1 MKLAICFCIIS
12 SCFFAQSN
20 FTVFNN
26 NGQTFYVILNG
37 VKQNSLPQTNV
48 VVSGL
53 VNSAYS
59 VKLIFSDGKTA
70 DIDKNFFIDS
80 PSDITTRIIFKKGK
94 GKLKLISQ
102 IPTAGAST
110 GETVINY
117 RPDNNASFSDGSVGI
132 GFVGN
137 STTTTV
143 VTETTTQQTGNGSV
157 SIQATPTPTPTNNQ
171 VTPKPTPSNSSNGN
185 VGINVNVNGQAMG
198 GNVNITNTATPAN
211 GSAGIQMNIVDST
224 SGQNMGVNMS
234 ININGQVID
243 TNAQIISNL
252 VVPANVTISG
262 NAPTNTNTNSST
274 VITTTTTTTTTTNS
288 SNSSINSSNNV
299 ITNTSSPSNSN
310 VNCSKTLENTAVFIE
325 ELKDQSFE
333 DDRVEALQLALVNT
347 CLYAAD
353 AEKIMPLFTFDANQ
367 LTVAKF
373 MSDRLVDKE
382 NASSLAKHFSFDS
395 TKMEYRKY
403 ISGKN

>member
-1 MKLAICFCIIS
+1 MKLAFCFCILS

-48 VVSGL
+48 VISGL

-70 DIDKNFFIDS
+70 DIDKNFFIDT
-80 PSDITTRIIFKKGK
+80 PSDITTRIVFKKGK
-94 GKLKLISQ
+94 GKLQLISQ
-102 IPTAGAST
+102 TPTVGAST

-143 VTETTTQQTGNGSV
+143 VTETTTQQSGNGSV
-157 SIQATPTPTPTNNQ
+157 NIQATPTPT
-171 VTPKPTPSNSSNGN
+171 PTPSNSSNGN
-185 VGINVNVNGQAMG
+185 VGINVNVNGQTTG

-234 ININGQVID
+234 ININGQVVD
-243 TNAQIISNL
+243 PNAQINTNVL
-252 VVPANVTISG
+252 VPANVTISG
-262 NAPTNTNTNSST
+262 NAPANTNSAT
-274 VITTTTTTTTTTNS
+274 VITTTTTTTTTNS

-299 ITNTSSPSNSN
+299 VTNTPSPNNSN
-310 VNCSKTLENTAVFIE
+310 VNCSRTLNNTAVFIE

-333 DDRVEALQLALVNT
+333 DDRVEALQLALVNM

>member
-12 SCFFAQSN
+12 SCIFGQSN

-26 NGQTFYVILNG
+26 NGQAFYVILNG

-80 PSDITTRIIFKKGK
+80 PSDITTRIVFKKGK
-94 GKLKLISQ
+94 GKLQLISQ
-102 IPTAGAST
+102 IPTVGAST

-117 RPDNNASFSDGSVGI
+117 RPDNNASFSDGAVGI

-157 SIQATPTPTPTNNQ
+157 NIQATPTPTNNQ
-171 VTPKPTPSNSSNGN
+171 VTPTPTPTNSSNGN

-224 SGQNMGVNMS
+224 SGQNIGVNMS

-243 TNAQIISNL
+243 PNAQINTNV

-262 NAPTNTNTNSST
+262 NAPANTNSST
-274 VITTTTTTTTTTNS
+274 VITTTTTTTT
-288 SNSSINSSNNV
+288 NSSNNV
-299 ITNTSSPSNSN
+299 VTNTSSPSNSN
-310 VNCSKTLENTAVFIE
+310 VNCSKTLNNTAVFIE

-333 DDRVEALQLALVNT
+333 DDRVEALQLALVNM

>member
-12 SCFFAQSN
+12 SCIFGQSN

-26 NGQTFYVILNG
+26 NGQAFYVILNG

-70 DIDKNFFIDS
+70 DINKNFFIDS

-94 GKLKLISQ
+94 GKLQLISQ
-102 IPTAGAST
+102 IPTLGAST

-132 GFVGN
+132 GFIGN

-157 SIQATPTPTPTNNQ
+157 NIQAT
-171 VTPKPTPSNSSNGN
+171 PTPSNSSNGN
-185 VGINVNVNGQAMG
+185 VGINVNVNGQTTG

-211 GSAGIQMNIVDST
+211 GSAGVQMNIVDST

-243 TNAQIISNL
+243 PNAQINTNV

-262 NAPTNTNTNSST
+262 NAPANTNSST
-274 VITTTTTTTTTTNS
+274 VITTTTTTTNS

-299 ITNTSSPSNSN
+299 VTNTSSPSNSN
-310 VNCSKTLENTAVFIE
+310 VNCSRTLNNTAVFIE

-333 DDRVEALQLALVNT
+333 DDRVEALQLALVNM

>member
-26 NGQTFYVILNG
+26 KGQTFYVILNG
-37 VKQNSLPQTNV
+37 VKQNSLPQTYV

-70 DIDKNFFIDS
+70 DININFFIDS
-80 PSDITTRIIFKKGK
+80 PSDITKRIILKKGK
-94 GKLKLISQ
+94 GKLQLISQ
-102 IPTAGAST
+102 IPTVGAST

-132 GFVGN
+132 GFIGN
-137 STTTTV
+137 SNTTTV
-143 VTETTTQQTGNGSV
+143 VTETTTQQSGNGSV
-157 SIQATPTPTPTNNQ
+157 NIQANPTPT
-171 VTPKPTPSNSSNGN
+171 NSSNGN
-185 VGINVNVNGQAMG
+185 V
-198 GNVNITNTATPAN
+198 
-211 GSAGIQMNIVDST
+211 GIQMNIVDST

-234 ININGQVID
+234 ININGQVVD
-243 TNAQIISNL
+243 PNAQINTNVL
-252 VVPANVTISG
+252 VPANVTISG
-262 NAPTNTNTNSST
+262 NAPANTNSST
-274 VITTTTTTTTTTNS
+274 VITTTTTTTT
-288 SNSSINSSNNV
+288 NSSNNV
-299 ITNTSSPSNSN
+299 VTNTSSPSNSN
-310 VNCSKTLENTAVFIE
+310 VNCSKTLKNSAVFIE

>member
-12 SCFFAQSN
+12 SCIFGQSN

-26 NGQTFYVILNG
+26 NGQSFYVILNG

-80 PSDITTRIIFKKGK
+80 PSDITTRIVFKKGK
-94 GKLKLISQ
+94 GKLQLISQ
-102 IPTAGAST
+102 IPTVGAST

-143 VTETTTQQTGNGSV
+143 VTETTTQQSGNGSV
-157 SIQATPTPTPTNNQ
+157 NIQATPTPTNNQ
-171 VTPKPTPSNSSNGN
+171 VTPTPTPTNSSNGN
-185 VGINVNVNGQAMG
+185 VGINVNVNGQTTG

-211 GSAGIQMNIVDST
+211 GAAGIQMNIVDST
-224 SGQNMGVNMS
+224 SGQNIGVNMS
-234 ININGQVID
+234 ININGQVVD
-243 TNAQIISNL
+243 PNAQINTNVL
-252 VVPANVTISG
+252 VPANVTISG
-262 NAPTNTNTNSST
+262 NAPANTNSAT
-274 VITTTTTTTTTTNS
+274 VITTTTTTTTNS

-299 ITNTSSPSNSN
+299 VTNTSSPNNSN
-310 VNCSKTLENTAVFIE
+310 INCSRTLNNTAVFIE

-333 DDRVEALQLALVNT
+333 DDRVEALQLALVNM

>member
-12 SCFFAQSN
+12 SCIFGQSN

-26 NGQTFYVILNG
+26 NGQSFYVILNG

-70 DIDKNFFIDS
+70 DINKNFFIDS

-94 GKLKLISQ
+94 GKLQLISQ
-102 IPTAGAST
+102 IPTVGAST

-143 VTETTTQQTGNGSV
+143 VTETTTQQSGNGSV
-157 SIQATPTPTPTNNQ
+157 NIQAIPTPT
-171 VTPKPTPSNSSNGN
+171 NSSNGN
-185 VGINVNVNGQAMG
+185 V
-198 GNVNITNTATPAN
+198 
-211 GSAGIQMNIVDST
+211 GIQMNIVDST

-234 ININGQVID
+234 ININGQVVD
-243 TNAQIISNL
+243 PNAQINTNVL
-252 VVPANVTISG
+252 VPANVTISG
-262 NAPTNTNTNSST
+262 NAPANTNSST
-274 VITTTTTTTTTTNS
+274 VITTTTTTTNS

-299 ITNTSSPSNSN
+299 VTNTSSPNNSN
-310 VNCSKTLENTAVFIE
+310 INCSRTLNNTAVFIE

-333 DDRVEALQLALVNT
+333 DDRVEALQLALVNM

>member
-1 MKLAICFCIIS
+1 MKLAICFCILS
-12 SCFFAQSN
+12 SCIFGQSN

-80 PSDITTRIIFKKGK
+80 PSDITTRIVFKKGK
-94 GKLKLISQ
+94 GKLQLISQ
-102 IPTAGAST
+102 IPTVGAST

-132 GFVGN
+132 GFIGN

-143 VTETTTQQTGNGSV
+143 VTETTTQQSGNGSV
-157 SIQATPTPTPTNNQ
+157 NIQAIPT
-171 VTPKPTPSNSSNGN
+171 PTPSNSSNGN
-185 VGINVNVNGQAMG
+185 VGINVNVNGQTTG

-243 TNAQIISNL
+243 PNAQINTNV

-262 NAPTNTNTNSST
+262 NAPANTNSST
-274 VITTTTTTTTTTNS
+274 VITTTTTTTTNS

-299 ITNTSSPSNSN
+299 VTNTSSPSNSN
-310 VNCSKTLENTAVFIE
+310 VNCSKTLNNTAVFIE

>member
-1 MKLAICFCIIS
+1 MKLAFCFCILS

-94 GKLKLISQ
+94 GKLQLISQ
-102 IPTAGAST
+102 TPTVGAST

-157 SIQATPTPTPTNNQ
+157 NIQATPTPT
-171 VTPKPTPSNSSNGN
+171 PTPSNSSNGN
-185 VGINVNVNGQAMG
+185 VGINVNVNGQTTG

-211 GSAGIQMNIVDST
+211 GAAGIQMNIVDST

-234 ININGQVID
+234 ININGQVVD
-243 TNAQIISNL
+243 PNAQINTNV

-262 NAPTNTNTNSST
+262 NAPANTNSST
-274 VITTTTTTTTTTNS
+274 VITTTTTTTNS

-299 ITNTSSPSNSN
+299 VTNTSSPSNSN
-310 VNCSKTLENTAVFIE
+310 VNCSRTLNNTAVFIE

-333 DDRVEALQLALVNT
+333 DDRVEALQLALVNM

-373 MSDRLVDKE
+373 MSDRLVDRE

>member
-12 SCFFAQSN
+12 SCIFGQSN

-26 NGQTFYVILNG
+26 NGQSFYVILNG

-80 PSDITTRIIFKKGK
+80 PSDITTRIVFKKGK
-94 GKLKLISQ
+94 GKLQLISQ
-102 IPTAGAST
+102 IPTVGAST

-117 RPDNNASFSDGSVGI
+117 RPDNNASFSDGAVGI

-143 VTETTTQQTGNGSV
+143 VTETTTQQSGNGSV
-157 SIQATPTPTPTNNQ
+157 NIQATPTPTPTNNQ
-171 VTPKPTPSNSSNGN
+171 VTPAPTPSNSSNGN
-185 VGINVNVNGQAMG
+185 VGINVNVNGQNMG
-198 GNVNITNTATPAN
+198 GNVSITNTATPAN
-211 GSAGIQMNIVDST
+211 GAAGIQMNIGDST

-243 TNAQIISNL
+243 PNAQINSNV

-262 NAPTNTNTNSST
+262 NAPAITNSNTNSTT
-274 VITTTTTTTTTTNS
+274 VITTTTTTTNS

-299 ITNTSSPSNSN
+299 VPNTSSPNNSN
-310 VNCSKTLENTAVFIE
+310 VNCSKTLKNTAVFIE

>member
-80 PSDITTRIIFKKGK
+80 PSDITTRIVFKKGK
-94 GKLKLISQ
+94 GKLQLISQ
-102 IPTAGAST
+102 IPTVGAST

-132 GFVGN
+132 GFIGN

-143 VTETTTQQTGNGSV
+143 VTETTTQQSGNGSV
-157 SIQATPTPTPTNNQ
+157 NIQATPTPTNNQ
-171 VTPKPTPSNSSNGN
+171 VTPTPTPSNSSNGN
-185 VGINVNVNGQAMG
+185 VGINVNVNGQTTG
-198 GNVNITNTATPAN
+198 GNINITNTATPAN

-224 SGQNMGVNMS
+224 SGQNIGVNMS

-243 TNAQIISNL
+243 PNAQINTNV

-262 NAPTNTNTNSST
+262 NAPANTNSST
-274 VITTTTTTTTTTNS
+274 VITTTTTTTNS

-299 ITNTSSPSNSN
+299 VTNTSSPNNSN
-310 VNCSKTLENTAVFIE
+310 INCSRTLNNTAVFIE

-333 DDRVEALQLALVNT
+333 DDRVEALQLALVNM

>member
-70 DIDKNFFIDS
+70 DINKNFFIDS
-80 PSDITTRIIFKKGK
+80 PSDITTRIVFKKGK
-94 GKLKLISQ
+94 GKLQLISQ
-102 IPTAGAST
+102 IPTVGAST

-132 GFVGN
+132 GFIGN

-143 VTETTTQQTGNGSV
+143 VTETTTQQSGNGSV
-157 SIQATPTPTPTNNQ
+157 NIQANPTPT
-171 VTPKPTPSNSSNGN
+171 NSSNGN
-185 VGINVNVNGQAMG
+185 V
-198 GNVNITNTATPAN
+198 
-211 GSAGIQMNIVDST
+211 GIQMNIVDST

-234 ININGQVID
+234 ININGQVVD
-243 TNAQIISNL
+243 PNAQINTNVL
-252 VVPANVTISG
+252 VPANVTISG
-262 NAPTNTNTNSST
+262 NAPANTNSST
-274 VITTTTTTTTTTNS
+274 VITTTTTTTT
-288 SNSSINSSNNV
+288 NSSNNV
-299 ITNTSSPSNSN
+299 VTNTSSPNNSN
-310 VNCSKTLENTAVFIE
+310 VNCSKTLKNSAVFIE
-325 ELKDQSFE
+325 DLKLQSFE
-333 DDRVEALQLALVNT
+333 DDRVEALQLALVNM

>member
-1 MKLAICFCIIS
+1 MKMKLAICFCIIS

-70 DIDKNFFIDS
+70 DINKNFFIDS
-80 PSDITTRIIFKKGK
+80 PSDITTRIVFKKGK
-94 GKLKLISQ
+94 GKLQLISQ
-102 IPTAGAST
+102 IPTVGAST

-132 GFVGN
+132 GFIGN

-143 VTETTTQQTGNGSV
+143 VTETTTQQSGNGSV
-157 SIQATPTPTPTNNQ
+157 NIQANPTPT
-171 VTPKPTPSNSSNGN
+171 NSSNGN
-185 VGINVNVNGQAMG
+185 V
-198 GNVNITNTATPAN
+198 
-211 GSAGIQMNIVDST
+211 GIQMNIVDST

-234 ININGQVID
+234 ININGQVVD
-243 TNAQIISNL
+243 PNAQINTNVL
-252 VVPANVTISG
+252 VPANVTISG
-262 NAPTNTNTNSST
+262 NAPANTNSST
-274 VITTTTTTTTTTNS
+274 VITTTTTTTT
-288 SNSSINSSNNV
+288 NSSNNV
-299 ITNTSSPSNSN
+299 VTNTSSPSNSN
-310 VNCSKTLENTAVFIE
+310 VNCSKTLKNSAVFIE

>member
-70 DIDKNFFIDS
+70 DINKNFFIDS

-94 GKLKLISQ
+94 GKLQLISQ
-102 IPTAGAST
+102 IPTVGAST

-132 GFVGN
+132 GFIGN

-143 VTETTTQQTGNGSV
+143 VTETTTQQSGNGSV
-157 SIQATPTPTPTNNQ
+157 NIQANPTPT
-171 VTPKPTPSNSSNGN
+171 NSSNGN
-185 VGINVNVNGQAMG
+185 V
-198 GNVNITNTATPAN
+198 
-211 GSAGIQMNIVDST
+211 GIQMNIVDST
-224 SGQNMGVNMS
+224 SGQNIGVNMS
-234 ININGQVID
+234 ININGQVVD
-243 TNAQIISNL
+243 PNAQINTNVL
-252 VVPANVTISG
+252 VPANVTISG
-262 NAPTNTNTNSST
+262 NAPANTNSST
-274 VITTTTTTTTTTNS
+274 VITTTTTTTT
-288 SNSSINSSNNV
+288 NSSNNV
-299 ITNTSSPSNSN
+299 VTNTSSPSNSN
-310 VNCSKTLENTAVFIE
+310 VNCSKTLKNSAVFIE

-353 AEKIMPLFTFDANQ
+353 AEKIMDLFTFDANQ
-367 LTVAKF
+367 LSAAKLLF
-373 MSDRLVDKE
+373 DRLLDKDKG
-382 NASSLAKHFSFDS
+382 SSLGKHINFDS
-395 TKMEYRKY
+395 TRMEFRNY

>member
-1 MKLAICFCIIS
+1 MKLAFCFCIIS
-12 SCFFAQSN
+12 SCFFGQSN

-70 DIDKNFFIDS
+70 DINKNFFIDS

-94 GKLKLISQ
+94 GKLQLISQ
-102 IPTAGAST
+102 IPTVGAST

-132 GFVGN
+132 GFIG
-137 STTTTV
+137 STTTTTV
-143 VTETTTQQTGNGSV
+143 VTETTTQQSGNGSV
-157 SIQATPTPTPTNNQ
+157 NIQATPTPT
-171 VTPKPTPSNSSNGN
+171 NSSNGN
-185 VGINVNVNGQAMG
+185 VNGGVNISITDSVSGEAINMNVGVNISDGTNSNGTAVNVNG
-198 GNVNITNTATPAN
+198 
-211 GSAGIQMNIVDST
+211 
-224 SGQNMGVNMS
+224 
-234 ININGQVID
+234 
-243 TNAQIISNL
+243 NASPN
-252 VVPANVTISG
+252 
-262 NAPTNTNTNSST
+262 ST
-274 VITTTTTTTTTTNS
+274 VIQNSTTTITTTTS
-288 SNSSINSSNNV
+288 
-299 ITNTSSPSNSN
+299 TNTTPNPVSQVSVNSGCKN
-310 VNCSKTLENTAVFIE
+310 TLTNTAVFIE
-325 ELKDQSFE
+325 DLKLQSFE
-333 DDRVEALQLALVNT
+333 DDRVDALKLALVNT
-347 CLYAAD
+347 CLYVAD
-353 AEKIMPLFTFDANQ
+353 AEKIMDLFTFDANQ

-373 MSDRLVDKE
+373 MSDRLVDKD
-382 NASSLAKHFSFDS
+382 NASSLVKHFSFDS

>member
-12 SCFFAQSN
+12 SCIFGQSN

-26 NGQTFYVILNG
+26 NGQAFYVILNG

-80 PSDITTRIIFKKGK
+80 PSDITTRIVFKKGK
-94 GKLKLISQ
+94 GKLQLISQ
-102 IPTAGAST
+102 IPTVGAST

-143 VTETTTQQTGNGSV
+143 VTETTTQQSGNGSV
-157 SIQATPTPTPTNNQ
+157 NIQAIPTPT
-171 VTPKPTPSNSSNGN
+171 NSSNGN
-185 VGINVNVNGQAMG
+185 V
-198 GNVNITNTATPAN
+198 
-211 GSAGIQMNIVDST
+211 GIQMNIVDST

-243 TNAQIISNL
+243 PNAQINTNV

-262 NAPTNTNTNSST
+262 NAPANTNSST
-274 VITTTTTTTTTTNS
+274 VITTTTTTTTNS
-288 SNSSINSSNNV
+288 SNSSNNV
-299 ITNTSSPSNSN
+299 VTNTSSPTNSN
-310 VNCSKTLENTAVFIE
+310 VNCSKTLNNTAVFIE

-333 DDRVEALQLALVNT
+333 DDRVEALQLALVNM

>member
-1 MKLAICFCIIS
+1 MKLVICFCIIS
-12 SCFFAQSN
+12 SCIFGQSN

-26 NGQTFYVILNG
+26 SGQAFYVILNG

-80 PSDITTRIIFKKGK
+80 PSDITTRIVFKKGK
-94 GKLKLISQ
+94 GKLQLISQ
-102 IPTAGAST
+102 IPTVGAST

-143 VTETTTQQTGNGSV
+143 VTETTTQQSGNGSV
-157 SIQATPTPTPTNNQ
+157 NIQATPTPTNNQ
-171 VTPKPTPSNSSNGN
+171 VTPTPTPTNSSNGN
-185 VGINVNVNGQAMG
+185 VGINVNVNGQTTG

-224 SGQNMGVNMS
+224 SGQNIGVNMS

-243 TNAQIISNL
+243 PNAQINTNV

-262 NAPTNTNTNSST
+262 NAPANTNSST
-274 VITTTTTTTTTTNS
+274 VITTTTTTTNS

-299 ITNTSSPSNSN
+299 VTNTSSPSNSN
-310 VNCSKTLENTAVFIE
+310 INCSRTLNNTAVFIE

-333 DDRVEALQLALVNT
+333 DDRVEALQLALVNM

-367 LTVAKF
+367 LAVAKF

>member
-1 MKLAICFCIIS
+1 MKLAFCFCIIS
-12 SCFFAQSN
+12 SCIFGQSN

-26 NGQTFYVILNG
+26 NGQAFYVILNG

-80 PSDITTRIIFKKGK
+80 PSDITTRIVFKKGK
-94 GKLKLISQ
+94 GKLQLISQ
-102 IPTAGAST
+102 TPTVGAST

-132 GFVGN
+132 GFIGN

-157 SIQATPTPTPTNNQ
+157 NIQATPTPT
-171 VTPKPTPSNSSNGN
+171 NSSNGN

-211 GSAGIQMNIVDST
+211 GAAGIQMNIVDST

-243 TNAQIISNL
+243 PNAQINTNV

-262 NAPTNTNTNSST
+262 NTPANTNSAT
-274 VITTTTTTTTTTNS
+274 VITTTTTTTTNS

-299 ITNTSSPSNSN
+299 VTNTSSPNNSN
-310 VNCSKTLENTAVFIE
+310 INCSRTLNNTAVFIE

-333 DDRVEALQLALVNT
+333 DDRVEALQLALVNM

>member
-12 SCFFAQSN
+12 SCIFGQSN

-26 NGQTFYVILNG
+26 NGQAFYVILNG

-80 PSDITTRIIFKKGK
+80 PSDITTRIVFKKGK
-94 GKLKLISQ
+94 GKLQLISQ
-102 IPTAGAST
+102 IPTVGAST

-143 VTETTTQQTGNGSV
+143 VTETTTQQSGNGSV
-157 SIQATPTPTPTNNQ
+157 NIQAIPT
-171 VTPKPTPSNSSNGN
+171 PTPSNSSNGN
-185 VGINVNVNGQAMG
+185 VGINVNVNGQTTG

-243 TNAQIISNL
+243 PNAQINTNV

-262 NAPTNTNTNSST
+262 NAPANTNSST
-274 VITTTTTTTTTTNS
+274 VITTTTTTTTNS
-288 SNSSINSSNNV
+288 SNSSNNV
-299 ITNTSSPSNSN
+299 VTNTSSPTNFN
-310 VNCSKTLENTAVFIE
+310 VNCSKTLNNTAVFIE
-325 ELKDQSFE
+325 ELKGQSFE
-333 DDRVEALQLALVNT
+333 DDRVEALQLALVNM

>member
-12 SCFFAQSN
+12 SCIFGQSN

-80 PSDITTRIIFKKGK
+80 PSDITTRIVFKKGK
-94 GKLKLISQ
+94 GKLQLISQ
-102 IPTAGAST
+102 IPTVGAST

-143 VTETTTQQTGNGSV
+143 VTETTTQQSGNGSV
-157 SIQATPTPTPTNNQ
+157 NIQAIPT
-171 VTPKPTPSNSSNGN
+171 PTPSNSSNGN
-185 VGINVNVNGQAMG
+185 VGINVNVNGQTTG

-243 TNAQIISNL
+243 PNAQINTNV

-262 NAPTNTNTNSST
+262 NAPANTNSST
-274 VITTTTTTTTTTNS
+274 VITTTTTTTTNS

-299 ITNTSSPSNSN
+299 VTNTSSPNNSN
-310 VNCSKTLENTAVFIE
+310 INCSRTLNNTAVFIE

-333 DDRVEALQLALVNT
+333 DDRVEALQLALVNM

>member
-70 DIDKNFFIDS
+70 DINKNFFIDS
-80 PSDITTRIIFKKGK
+80 PSDITTRIVFKKGK
-94 GKLKLISQ
+94 GKLRLISQ
-102 IPTAGAST
+102 IPTVGAST

-132 GFVGN
+132 GFIGN

-143 VTETTTQQTGNGSV
+143 VTETTTQQSGNGSV
-157 SIQATPTPTPTNNQ
+157 NIQANPTPT
-171 VTPKPTPSNSSNGN
+171 NSSNGN
-185 VGINVNVNGQAMG
+185 VGINVNVNGQTTG
-198 GNVNITNTATPAN
+198 GNV
-211 GSAGIQMNIVDST
+211 
-224 SGQNMGVNMS
+224 
-234 ININGQVID
+234 
-243 TNAQIISNL
+243 
-252 VVPANVTISG
+252 
-262 NAPTNTNTNSST
+262 PTNTNSNSTT
-274 VITTTTTTTTTTNS
+274 VITTTTTNS
-288 SNSSINSSNNV
+288 SNSSINSSNN
-299 ITNTSSPSNSN
+299 ISNNTSSPSNSN
-310 VNCSKTLENTAVFIE
+310 VNCSKTLKNSAVFIE

>member
-1 MKLAICFCIIS
+1 
-12 SCFFAQSN
+12 
-20 FTVFNN
+20 
-26 NGQTFYVILNG
+26 
-37 VKQNSLPQTNV
+37 
-48 VVSGL
+48 
-53 VNSAYS
+53 

-70 DIDKNFFIDS
+70 DINKNFFIDS
-80 PSDITTRIIFKKGK
+80 PSDITTRIVFKKGK
-94 GKLKLISQ
+94 GKLQLISQ
-102 IPTAGAST
+102 IPTVGAST

-132 GFVGN
+132 GFVG
-137 STTTTV
+137 STTTTTV
-143 VTETTTQQTGNGSV
+143 VTETTTQQSGNGSV
-157 SIQATPTPTPTNNQ
+157 NIQANPTPT
-171 VTPKPTPSNSSNGN
+171 PTPSNSSNGT
-185 VGINVNVNGQAMG
+185 VGINVNGQTTG
-198 GNVNITNTATPAN
+198 GNVNITNTATPNN
-211 GSAGIQMNIVDST
+211 GAVGIQMNIVDST
-224 SGQNMGVNMS
+224 SSQNMGVNMS
-234 ININGQVID
+234 ININGQVVD
-243 TNAQIISNL
+243 PNAQINTNV

-262 NAPTNTNTNSST
+262 NAPAISNSNSNSTT
-274 VITTTTTTTTTTNS
+274 VITTTTTTTNS
-288 SNSSINSSNNV
+288 SNSSNNSSNNV
-299 ITNTSSPSNSN
+299 VTNTSTPSNSN
-310 VNCSKTLENTAVFIE
+310 VNCSKTLNNTAVFIE

>member
-12 SCFFAQSN
+12 SCIFGQSN

-26 NGQTFYVILNG
+26 NGQSFYVILNG

-80 PSDITTRIIFKKGK
+80 PSDITTRIVFKKGK
-94 GKLKLISQ
+94 GKLQLISQ
-102 IPTAGAST
+102 IPTVGAST

-143 VTETTTQQTGNGSV
+143 VTETTTQQSGNGSV
-157 SIQATPTPTPTNNQ
+157 NIQAIPT
-171 VTPKPTPSNSSNGN
+171 PTPSNSSNGN

-224 SGQNMGVNMS
+224 SGQNIGVNMS
-234 ININGQVID
+234 ININGQVVD
-243 TNAQIISNL
+243 PNAQINTNVL
-252 VVPANVTISG
+252 VPANVTISG
-262 NAPTNTNTNSST
+262 NAPANTNSST
-274 VITTTTTTTTTTNS
+274 VITTTTTTTNS

-299 ITNTSSPSNSN
+299 VTNTSSPNNSN
-310 VNCSKTLENTAVFIE
+310 INCSRTLNNTAVFIE

-333 DDRVEALQLALVNT
+333 DDRVEALQLALVNM

>member
-37 VKQNSLPQTNV
+37 VIQNSLPQTNV

-70 DIDKNFFIDS
+70 DINKNFFIDS

-94 GKLKLISQ
+94 GKLQLISQ
-102 IPTAGAST
+102 IPTVGAST
-110 GETVINY
+110 GEMVINY

-143 VTETTTQQTGNGSV
+143 VTETTTQQSGNGSV
-157 SIQATPTPTPTNNQ
+157 NIQATPTPT
-171 VTPKPTPSNSSNGN
+171 NSSNGN
-185 VGINVNVNGQAMG
+185 V
-198 GNVNITNTATPAN
+198 
-211 GSAGIQMNIVDST
+211 GIQMNIVDST
-224 SGQNMGVNMS
+224 FGQNMGVNMS
-234 ININGQVID
+234 ININGQVVD
-243 TNAQIISNL
+243 PNAQINTNVL
-252 VVPANVTISG
+252 VPANVTISG
-262 NAPTNTNTNSST
+262 NAPANTNSST
-274 VITTTTTTTTTTNS
+274 VITTTTTTTNS

-299 ITNTSSPSNSN
+299 VTNTSSPSNSN
-310 VNCSKTLENTAVFIE
+310 VNCSRTLNNTAVFIE

-333 DDRVEALQLALVNT
+333 DDRVEALQLALVNM

>member
-26 NGQTFYVILNG
+26 NGQSFYVILNG

-80 PSDITTRIIFKKGK
+80 PSDITTRIVFKKGK
-94 GKLKLISQ
+94 GKLQLISQ
-102 IPTAGAST
+102 IPTVGAST

-143 VTETTTQQTGNGSV
+143 VTETTTQQSGNGSV
-157 SIQATPTPTPTNNQ
+157 NIQAIPTPT
-171 VTPKPTPSNSSNGN
+171 NSSNGN
-185 VGINVNVNGQAMG
+185 V
-198 GNVNITNTATPAN
+198 
-211 GSAGIQMNIVDST
+211 GIQMNIVDST

-234 ININGQVID
+234 ININGQVVD
-243 TNAQIISNL
+243 PNAQINTNV

-262 NAPTNTNTNSST
+262 NAPANTNSST
-274 VITTTTTTTTTTNS
+274 VITTTTTNS
-288 SNSSINSSNNV
+288 SNSSSNNV
-299 ITNTSSPSNSN
+299 VTNTSSPTNSN
-310 VNCSKTLENTAVFIE
+310 VNCSKTLNNTAVFIE

-333 DDRVEALQLALVNT
+333 DDRVEALQLALVNM

-367 LTVAKF
+367 LAVAKF

>member
-26 NGQTFYVILNG
+26 NGQAFYVILNG

-102 IPTAGAST
+102 IPTSGAST
-110 GETVINY
+110 GETVVNY

-157 SIQATPTPTPTNNQ
+157 NIQATPTPTNNQ
-171 VTPKPTPSNSSNGN
+171 VTPTPIPTNSSNGN

-211 GSAGIQMNIVDST
+211 GSAGFQMNIVDST

-243 TNAQIISNL
+243 PNAQINSNV

-262 NAPTNTNTNSST
+262 NAPAITNSNSNSST
-274 VITTTTTTTTTTNS
+274 VITTTTTTTTTNS
-288 SNSSINSSNNV
+288 SNSSNNV
-299 ITNTSSPSNSN
+299 VTNNSSPSNSN
-310 VNCSKTLENTAVFIE
+310 VNCSKTLKNTAVFIE

>member
-1 MKLAICFCIIS
+1 MKLAFCFCILS

-70 DIDKNFFIDS
+70 DINKNFFIDS

-94 GKLKLISQ
+94 GKLQLISQ
-102 IPTAGAST
+102 IPTVGAST

-132 GFVGN
+132 GFIGN

-143 VTETTTQQTGNGSV
+143 VTETTTQQSGNGSV
-157 SIQATPTPTPTNNQ
+157 NIQANPTPT
-171 VTPKPTPSNSSNGN
+171 NSSNGN
-185 VGINVNVNGQAMG
+185 V
-198 GNVNITNTATPAN
+198 
-211 GSAGIQMNIVDST
+211 GIQMNIVDST

-234 ININGQVID
+234 ININGQVVD
-243 TNAQIISNL
+243 PNAQINTNEL
-252 VVPANVTISG
+252 VPANVTISG
-262 NAPTNTNTNSST
+262 NAPANTNSST
-274 VITTTTTTTTTTNS
+274 VITTTTTTTT
-288 SNSSINSSNNV
+288 NSSNNV
-299 ITNTSSPSNSN
+299 VTNTSSPSNSN
-310 VNCSKTLENTAVFIE
+310 VNCSKTLKNSAVFIE

>member
-1 MKLAICFCIIS
+1 L
-12 SCFFAQSN
+12 FFAQSN

-70 DIDKNFFIDS
+70 DINKNFFIDS
-80 PSDITTRIIFKKGK
+80 PSDITTRIVFKKGK
-94 GKLKLISQ
+94 GKLQLISQ
-102 IPTAGAST
+102 IPTVGAST

-132 GFVGN
+132 GFIGN
-137 STTTTV
+137 TTTTTV
-143 VTETTTQQTGNGSV
+143 VTETTTQQSGNGSV
-157 SIQATPTPTPTNNQ
+157 NIQANPTPTN
-171 VTPKPTPSNSSNGN
+171 SSNGTVNGGVNVSITDPVSGEAINMN
-185 VGINVNVNGQAMG
+185 VGVNISDGTNSNGTAVNVNVNG
-198 GNVNITNTATPAN
+198 
-211 GSAGIQMNIVDST
+211 
-224 SGQNMGVNMS
+224 
-234 ININGQVID
+234 
-243 TNAQIISNL
+243 NASPN
-252 VVPANVTISG
+252 
-262 NAPTNTNTNSST
+262 ST
-274 VITTTTTTTTTTNS
+274 VIQNSTTTITTTTS
-288 SNSSINSSNNV
+288 
-299 ITNTSSPSNSN
+299 TNTTPNPVSQVAVNSGCKN
-310 VNCSKTLENTAVFIE
+310 TLTNTAVFIE
-325 ELKDQSFE
+325 ELKGQSFE

-373 MSDRLVDKE
+373 MSDRLVDKD
-382 NASSLAKHFSFDS
+382 NASSLVKHFSFDS

>member
-1 MKLAICFCIIS
+1 MKLAFCFCILS

-26 NGQTFYVILNG
+26 NGQSFYVILNG

-94 GKLKLISQ
+94 GKLQLISQ
-102 IPTAGAST
+102 TPTIGAST

-143 VTETTTQQTGNGSV
+143 VTETTTQQSGNGSV
-157 SIQATPTPTPTNNQ
+157 NIQATPTPTPTS
-171 VTPKPTPSNSSNGN
+171 TPTPTNSSNGN

-234 ININGQVID
+234 ININGQVMD
-243 TNAQIISNL
+243 PNAQINTNV

-262 NAPTNTNTNSST
+262 NVPTNMNSNSST
-274 VITTTTTTTTTTNS
+274 IITTTTTTTNS

-299 ITNTSSPSNSN
+299 VTNTSSPSNSN
-310 VNCSKTLENTAVFIE
+310 VNCSKTLKNSAVFIE